1 MSGALRSSMLCAA
14 LLLGSNTALAGG
26 PSGADQHV
34 RVVVDVSML
43 GEEEASF
50 VDAISPSLRAAIED
64 AGYVLDDDIVSADAT
79 VRVRVRYFNENDLD
93 YQIDVDISAGEQ
105 LTRLDAIACPQ
116 CFERDIAAKVDEQH
130 EVILAGL
137 ERMLE
142 QSDAAT
148 PSSEPPSDGQPEL
161 GSKPKPKPIWV
172 LGGVGIG
179 VAVLGVGAMVAGG
192 VELGRGKI
200 YDDVSLG
207 AVPDSTF
214 VDHRP
219 VGGALLGAGAVVL
232 AAGVTM
238 VIVDVVRAKKQRK
251 SAGIAVPLL
260 GPRVVGLGFTGQ
272 F

>member
-1 MSGALRSSMLCAA
+1 MSRALRSSVLCLALML
-14 LLLGSNTALAGG
+14 G
-26 PSGADQHV
+26 PSVARAAEGQHV

-50 VDAISPSLRAAIED
+50 VDAISPSLRAAIEG
-64 AGYVLDDDIVSADAT
+64 AGYVLDEGVSADAT
-79 VRVRVRYFNENDLD
+79 VRVRVRYFNEGDLD
-93 YQIDVDISAGEQ
+93 YQIDLDISAGEQ
-105 LTRLDAIACPQ
+105 LARIDTIACPQ
-116 CFERDIAAKVDEQH
+116 CFEADIVAKVDGQH
-130 EVILAGL
+130 EVILAAL
-137 ERMLE
+137 ARML
-142 QSDAAT
+142 ANT
-148 PSSEPPSDGQPEL
+148 GSEPATAN
-161 GSKPKPKPIWV
+161 GSETSNEPPAGEPKPKPIGA

-179 VAVLGVGAMVAGG
+179 VAVLGVGALVVGG

-200 YDDVSLG
+200 YDDVPTGSKLN
-207 AVPDSTF
+207 SSF

-251 SAGIAVPLL
+251 SAAIAVPLL
-260 GPRVVGLGFTGQ
+260 GPRVVGLGFTGT